1 MVVLSTAKSLAMT
14 ASVLMGAIQDC
25 NDAQD
30 LNKQIAGCSHYISS
44 GQAEGENLVT
54 AYVNRA
60 IALSVKKQHKKALAD
75 FAAALKVEPQSWI
88 ALYNRGIVF
97 FDLGRDEEAI
107 RDFGAAI
114 RSDPTTA
121 IAYYNRG
128 LAYERTGQVPQAVED
143 YRRAIELDPSDG
155 NAKAHLEHLTA
166 APQG

>member
-1 MVVLSTAKSLAMT
+1 MVVLSTVKSLAMT
-14 ASVLMGAIQDC
+14 AAVVMGAIQDC

-30 LNKQIAGCSHYISS
+30 AAKQIAGCSLYISS
-44 GQAEGENLVT
+44 GHAEGENLVT

-60 IALSVKKQHKKALAD
+60 IALSGKKQHKKALAD

-97 FDLGRDEEAI
+97 FDLGRDDEAI

-114 RSDPTTA
+114 SSDPTTA

-128 LAYERTGQVPQAVED
+128 LAYERTGKLAEAVED
-143 YRRAIELDPSDG
+143 YRRALELDPGDG
-155 NAKAHLEHLTA
+155 NAKAHLDALTTP
-166 APQG
+166 PQG